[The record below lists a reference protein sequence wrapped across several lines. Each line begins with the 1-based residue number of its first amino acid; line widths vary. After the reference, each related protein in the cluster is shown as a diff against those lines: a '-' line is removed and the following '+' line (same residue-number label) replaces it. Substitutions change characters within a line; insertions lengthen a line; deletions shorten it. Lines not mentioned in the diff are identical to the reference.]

1 MSGSTIFF
9 RLRQSPAVSPSS
21 IFCAAE
27 GMGFELDTQPPHVS
41 TPWGGAGRGGL
52 RTSTWTIFV
61 TFPYV
66 IDSWVLG
73 PKFLLRHDAFQAKL
87 FISPEG
93 NVDF

>member
-1 MSGSTIFF
+1 MVLLFFF

-27 GMGFELDTQPPHVS
+27 GMGFELDTQPPL
-41 TPWGGAGRGGL
+41 GGGVL
-52 RTSTWTIFV
+52 PTSTWTIFV

-66 IDSWVLG
+66 IDSWALG

-87 FISPEG
+87 FILPEG